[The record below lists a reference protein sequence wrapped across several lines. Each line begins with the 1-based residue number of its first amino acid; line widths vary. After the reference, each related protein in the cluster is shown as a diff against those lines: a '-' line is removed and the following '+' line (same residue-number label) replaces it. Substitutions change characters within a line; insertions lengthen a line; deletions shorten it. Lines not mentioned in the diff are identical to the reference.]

1 MKGYRFTDEN
11 GSFYLEK
18 PEQNSYLYFP
28 LAGESGLKS
37 SVTPLLGGD
46 SKLDQNSF
54 LLQPVSAEEL
64 HNLKSSRNFWCVL
77 GKGSAW
83 SATGASAE
91 TECLRGGKL
100 EEDSALEA
108 GLMWHRVSR
117 VSKRYPLS
125 STVTSFIP
133 AGGSGSQDG
142 DANGRWFEVM
152 EVTIEN
158 HGDAAVTM
166 TPVAAIPLY
175 GRSADNIRD
184 HRHVTGLLHR
194 VKVSR
199 WGVEVDPTLTFD
211 ERGHKKNVLTYF
223 VYGVDQQG
231 QGPVACCPRAEDF
244 IGEGG
249 SFARPLQVYAMEEPG
264 ERSVWRTEGACDAGC
279 EAVGALRFAET
290 TLMPGERRTY
300 CLYLGIMA
308 SRGAEARREGLMREY
323 PDAAAVERSLEETKE
338 TWLRKVNVRYETG
351 DERLN
356 GYLYWVT
363 FQPTLRRLFG
373 CSFLPHHDYGKGGRG
388 WRDLWQDCLAL
399 LIMEPEGVREML
411 VSNYGGVRMD
421 GTNATIIGQKPGEF
435 IADRNNIARVWMDHG
450 FWPFLTTEFYIRQTG
465 DLALFGEQVSY
476 FKDRLI
482 CRGEERDKEWTI
494 EQGTRQNSA
503 CGLVTGTILEH
514 VLLQNVTA
522 FYDVGAHNHI
532 RLRGADWND
541 AYDMAAENGESVT
554 FTAAYADNLERLAA
568 LVERYAEEVADTMR
582 FQREVCVLLKD
593 CGELYDSVEQ
603 KQAFL
608 QSYLESCRHLVSGE
622 TEEVSLK
629 ELAEVLRGM
638 SRWTKEH
645 IRETEWLET
654 EEGAFYNGYYDDHG
668 RQLEGSFPSGVRMTL
683 TSQVFPILSGTA
695 TEEQVRAIT
704 KAADELLY
712 APELGGYRLNT
723 DFGEVKDDMGRA
735 FGFAYG
741 HKENGAVFS
750 HMAVMYGNALYRRGF
765 VREGHK
771 VLDALYRQAAD
782 FGRSR
787 IYPGLPEYFDDRGR
801 GLYHYLT
808 GSASWLM
815 MTVVTEVF
823 GVKGEFGDLLLEP
836 KLVREELDAGRTA
849 GIRLCFGGV
858 PIHVVYEA
866 LQEAEVYVG
875 VSRVTLDGVSVAGNR
890 ISRQQLRYVG
900 GSSADGGTAGE
911 RRHEIRAVLS
921 PAGE

>member
-1 MKGYRFTDEN
+1 MKGYRFTDKD
-11 GSFYLEK
+11 GSFYMEK

-46 SKLDQNSF
+46 SKFDQNSF

-64 HNLKSSRNFWCVL
+64 HNLKASRNFWCVL

-91 TECLRGGKL
+91 AECLRGGEW
-100 EEDSALEA
+100 EEDSALDA
-108 GLMWHRVSR
+108 GLMWHRISR
-117 VSKRYPLS
+117 TSRKYPLS

-133 AGGSGSQDG
+133 CDS
-142 DANGRWFEVM
+142 RRFEVM
-152 EVTIEN
+152 EVTVEN
-158 HGDAAVTM
+158 HGDTAVTM

-184 HRHVTGLLHR
+184 HRHVTSLLHR
-194 VKVSR
+194 IRVSR

-211 ERGHKKNVLTYF
+211 ERGHKKNTLTYF
-223 VYGVDQQG
+223 VYGVG
-231 QGPVACCPRAEDF
+231 QMGESPVACCPRAEDF

-249 SFARPLQVYAMEEPG
+249 SFARPLQIYDMEEPG
-264 ERSVWRTEGACDAGC
+264 EKSAWKTEGAFDAGC
-279 EAVGALRFAET
+279 EAMGALRFAER
-290 TLMPGERRTY
+290 TLAPGEKYTY
-300 CLYLGIMA
+300 CLYLGVMA
-308 SRGAEARREGLMREY
+308 SEGAEIFRESLIQEY
-323 PDAAAVERSLEETKE
+323 PDAAAVERALEKTKQE
-338 TWLRKVNVRYETG
+338 WLRKVNVHYETG
-351 DERLN
+351 DETLN

-363 FQPTLRRLFG
+363 FQPILRRLFG

-399 LIMEPEGVREML
+399 LIMEPEGVRELL

-435 IADRNNIARVWMDHG
+435 IADRNNISRVWMDHG
-450 FWPFLTTEFYIRQTG
+450 LWPFMTTEFYIRQTG
-465 DLALFGEQVSY
+465 DIAIFGEQVSY
-476 FKDRLI
+476 FKDRQI
-482 CRGEERDKEWTI
+482 CRGEEKDEEWTV
-494 EQGTRQNSA
+494 EQGTRQN
-503 CGLVTGTILEH
+503 GGRGQVTGTILEH
-514 VLLQNVTA
+514 ILLQNVTA

-568 LVERYAEEVADTMR
+568 LVDRYAEEVADTMC
-582 FQREVCVLLKD
+582 FQSEVCALLKD
-593 CGELYDSVEQ
+593 HREFYDSVEE

-608 QSYLESCRHLVSGE
+608 RKYHESCRHLVSGE
-622 TEEVSLK
+622 TEEVSLT
-629 ELAEVLRGM
+629 ELAAALRGM
-638 SRWTKEH
+638 SQWTKAH
-645 IRETEWLET
+645 IRDTEWLET
-654 EEGAFYNGYYDDHG
+654 AEGAFYNGYYDNHG
-668 RQLEGSFPSGVRMTL
+668 RQLEGNFPAGVRMTL
-683 TSQVFPILSGTA
+683 TSQVFPIMSGTA
-695 TEEQVRAIT
+695 SKEQVKAIAE
-704 KAADELLY
+704 AADRLLY
-712 APELGGYRLNT
+712 APELGGYKLNT
-723 DFGEVKDDMGRA
+723 DFGEIKDDMGRA

-765 VREGHK
+765 VREGYK
-771 VLDALYRQAAD
+771 ALDALYRQAAD

-787 IYPGLPEYFDDRGR
+787 IYPGLPECFDDRGR

-815 MTVVTEVF
+815 MTMVTEVF

-836 KLVREELDAGRTA
+836 KFVREQLDARGTVS
-849 GIRLCFGGV
+849 ISLFFGGIPV
-858 PIHVVYEA
+858 HVVYEA
-866 LQEAEVYVG
+866 SQEAQVYSG
-875 VSRVTLDGVSVAGNR
+875 VSQVTLNGLPVAGNR
-890 ISRQQLRYVG
+890 ISREMLQHPA
-900 GSSADGGTAGE
+900 ADAAG
-911 RRHEIRAVLS
+911 RRVRHEIRAALC
-921 PAGE
+921 PANK

>member
-1 MKGYRFTDEN
+1 MKGYRFTDKV
-11 GSFYLEK
+11 GSFYMEK

-46 SKLDQNSF
+46 SKFDQNSF

-64 HNLKSSRNFWCVL
+64 HNLKAGRNFWCVL

-91 TECLRGGKL
+91 AECLRGSEW
-100 EEDSALEA
+100 EEDSALDA

-117 VSKRYPLS
+117 ASRKYPLS

-133 AGGSGSQDG
+133 CDS
-142 DANGRWFEVM
+142 RRFEVM
-152 EVTIEN
+152 EVTVEN
-158 HGDAAVTM
+158 HGDTAVTM

-184 HRHVTGLLHR
+184 HRHVTSLLHR
-194 VKVSR
+194 IRVSK

-211 ERGHKKNVLTYF
+211 ERGHKKNTLTYF
-223 VYGVDQQG
+223 VYGVG
-231 QGPVACCPRAEDF
+231 QRGESPVACCPRVEDF

-249 SFARPLQVYAMEEPG
+249 SFARPLQIYDMEDQG
-264 ERSVWRTEGACDAGC
+264 EQAAWKTEGAFDAGC
-279 EAVGALRFAET
+279 EAMGALRFAER
-290 TLMPGERRTY
+290 TLAPGEKYTY
-300 CLYLGIMA
+300 CLYLGVMA
-308 SRGAEARREGLMREY
+308 SEGAEIFRESLMQEY
-323 PDAAAVERSLEETKE
+323 PDAAAVERALEKTKQE
-338 TWLRKVNVRYETG
+338 WLRKVNVHYETG
-351 DERLN
+351 DETLN

-363 FQPTLRRLFG
+363 FQPILRRLFG

-399 LIMEPEGVREML
+399 LIMEPDGVRDLL

-435 IADRNNIARVWMDHG
+435 IADRNNISRVWMDHG
-450 FWPFLTTEFYIRQTG
+450 LWPFMTTEFYIRQTG
-465 DLALFGEQVSY
+465 DIEIFGEQVPY
-476 FKDRLI
+476 FKDRQI
-482 CRGEERDKEWTI
+482 CRGEEKDEEWTM
-494 EQGTRQNSA
+494 EQGTRQN
-503 CGLVTGTILEH
+503 GGRGQVTGTILEH
-514 VLLQNVTA
+514 ILLQNVTA
-522 FYDVGAHNHI
+522 FYDVGTHNHI

-568 LVERYAEEVADTMR
+568 LVDRYVEEVADTMR
-582 FQREVCVLLKD
+582 FQSEVCVLLKD
-593 CGELYDSVEQ
+593 HREFYDNVEE

-608 QSYLESCRHLVSGE
+608 KKYHDSCRHLVSGE

-629 ELAEVLRGM
+629 ELAAVLRGM
-638 SRWTKEH
+638 SQWTKAH
-645 IRETEWLET
+645 IRDTEWLET
-654 EEGAFYNGYYDDHG
+654 AEGAFYNGYYDNHG
-668 RQLEGSFPSGVRMTL
+668 RQLEGSFPSDIRMTL
-683 TSQVFPILSGTA
+683 TSQVFPIMSGTA
-695 TEEQVRAIT
+695 SKEQVRAIAE
-704 KAADELLY
+704 AADRLLY
-712 APELGGYRLNT
+712 APELGGYKLNT
-723 DFGEVKDDMGRA
+723 DFGEIKDDMGRA

-765 VREGHK
+765 VREGYK
-771 VLDALYRQAAD
+771 ALNALYRQAVD

-815 MTVVTEVF
+815 MTMVTEVF

-836 KLVREELDAGRTA
+836 KLVREQLDARGTV
-849 GIRLCFGGV
+849 GISLFFGGV
-858 PIHVVYEA
+858 PVHVVYEVS
-866 LQEAEVYVG
+866 QEAEVYNG
-875 VSRVTLDGVSVAGNR
+875 VSQVTLNGLPVAGNH
-890 ISRQQLRYVG
+890 ISREMLQHPA
-900 GSSADGGTAGE
+900 ADATGQSI
-911 RRHEIRAVLS
+911 RHEIRAALS
-921 PAGE
+921 PANK